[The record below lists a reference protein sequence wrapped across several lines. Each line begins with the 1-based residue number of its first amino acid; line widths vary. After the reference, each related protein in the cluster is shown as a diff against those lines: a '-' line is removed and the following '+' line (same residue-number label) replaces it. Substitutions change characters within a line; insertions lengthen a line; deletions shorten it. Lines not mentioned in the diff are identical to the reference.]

1 METPSL
7 PHEVISH
14 ILTFLHPSDR
24 KEASLVCRS
33 WYEASQDHQFQ
44 KNVTFRFPACASSLG
59 FIRGLACRPRCSLI
73 ISHVDDSNLSRQ
85 VLEEVRVHLGAR
97 LEGLS
102 LPRSCMMESSLLK
115 LLPCLTGLRKLDLN
129 GLDSLFMSGAFLSHE
144 EHRQQV
150 RTVLKNLEELGLSDL
165 RYLSDLTF
173 NRLTGCTQRLRHLAL
188 AGCHIAFEFDP
199 YLGCPVGPGSSAMLS
214 LRNLLRLLQDQ
225 SSTLCSLDLS
235 RTSITPES
243 LRSLARVPGLHLEEL
258 SLSGCKKLTDYSI
271 EQLCRHQRGLYK
283 LDLSGCT
290 ELTSRSVL
298 AVAAELKQLRS
309 LSLSHVWRMTEKGLA
324 DLMTLPALSSLD
336 LAECIHVS
344 GVELVKGLSSPRPR
358 AQLEKLSLR
367 NCTYI
372 RDICSLAQ
380 LLTSSLKELDLTSC
394 VVLKDSSVRA
404 IASYLPGLQVL
415 CLGSCKLITDWGLLG
430 MEEPSDGKEHSKHTQ
445 EDTEPSFT
453 RTFGNMGFFQ
463 PPRMPFDEKPCLV
476 TDEDLGAFR
485 EQEGASLR
493 AIKGLQELD
502 LTGCSKLTDISIT
515 QVLRFPVLQRLS
527 LAMLPEISDEGVASV
542 ALHCRCL
549 TSLALSGCSRLT
561 DEGLA
566 RALPHL
572 HRLQHL
578 QLAYCDGITDR
589 SLSLI
594 VQHCKRLRTL
604 DISTCRDI
612 TVTKVDLL
620 QSHLPFLENVHY
632 RSVGG
637 ADLILTF

>member
-1 METPSL
+1 METPAL

-14 ILTFLHPSDR
+14 ILSFLHPSDR

-44 KNVTFRFPACASSLG
+44 KNVTFRFPVCASSLG
-59 FIRGLACRPRCSLI
+59 FIRGLARRHRCSLI
-73 ISHVDDSNLSRQ
+73 ISHVDDSSLSRQ
-85 VLEEVRVHLGAR
+85 VLEEVRVRHGAR
-97 LEGLS
+97 LMGLA
-102 LPRSCMMESSLLK
+102 LPRSSMMESSLLK
-115 LLPCLTGLRKLDLN
+115 LLPCLTGLRKLSLN
-129 GLDSLFMSGAFLSHE
+129 GLDSLFMSGAFLSRE

-150 RTVLKNLEELGLSDL
+150 RTALKNLEELDLSDL

-173 NRLTGCTQRLRHLAL
+173 NHLTGCTLRLRRLAL

-199 YLGCPVGPGSSAMLS
+199 YRGCAVGLGSSAMLS

-225 SSTLCSLDLS
+225 SATLRSLDLS

-243 LRSLARVPGLHLEEL
+243 LRSLCRVPGLHLEEL

-271 EQLCRHQRGLYK
+271 EQLCRHQRGLHK

-290 ELTSRSVL
+290 ELTSRCML
-298 AVAAELKQLRS
+298 AVAAELKQLQS
-309 LSLSHVWRMTEKGLA
+309 LSLARVWRITEKGLA
-324 DLMTLPALSSLD
+324 DLMALPTLSSLD
-336 LAECIHVS
+336 LAECVNVS
-344 GVELVKGLSSPRPR
+344 GVELVKGLSSPQPR

-367 NCTYI
+367 NWTYI

-394 VVLKDSSVRA
+394 TVLTDSSVCA

-415 CLGSCKLITDWGLLG
+415 RLSSCKLITDWGLLG
-430 MEEPSDGKEHSKHTQ
+430 MEEPSKHTQ
-445 EDTEPSFT
+445 EEKGLSFT

-463 PPRMPFDEKPCLV
+463 PPRMPFDEKPRLV

-485 EQEGASLR
+485 EREGASLR

-502 LTGCSKLTDISIT
+502 LTGCSKLTDVSIT
-515 QVLRFPVLQRLS
+515 QVLHFPVLQRLS

-542 ALHCRCL
+542 ALHCRSL

-604 DISTCRDI
+604 DISKCRDI
-612 TVTKVDLL
+612 TVTQVDFL
-620 QSHLPFLENVHY
+620 QSHLPFLENVQH

-637 ADLILTF
+637 ANLNIAL